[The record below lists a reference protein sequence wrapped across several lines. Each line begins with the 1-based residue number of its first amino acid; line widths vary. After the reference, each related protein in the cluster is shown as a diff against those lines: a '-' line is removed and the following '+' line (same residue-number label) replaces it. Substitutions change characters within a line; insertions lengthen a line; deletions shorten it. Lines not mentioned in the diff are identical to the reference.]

1 MTDVD
6 KLWDNG
12 LNGWSWQIKSEFT
25 DLLKLMQKREI
36 GSVIEIGCYDG
47 GTAAGFLALGCS
59 VVSVDIAKRP
69 RVSELET
76 TYSNYHFFKGTSEE
90 YVSALQS
97 GIEKSHRFDMAFIDG
112 DHSYDWAL
120 RDYRAVRPLIP
131 DGGLIVFHDIVD
143 SPHHRKNNCEV
154 YKLWQELKVMG
165 TTMEFCAGDIWGGIG
180 VYLR

>member
-1 MTDVD
+1 MVDVD
-6 KLWDNG
+6 KLWDTR

-25 DLLKLMQKREI
+25 ELLKYMQTKQI
-36 GSVIEIGCYDG
+36 KSVLEIGCYDG
-47 GTAAGFLALGCS
+47 GTAAGFLAIGCD

-97 GIEKSHRFDMAFIDG
+97 GTENSRRFDMAFIDG
-112 DHSYDWAL
+112 DHTYDWAS
-120 RDYRAVRPLIP
+120 RDYRAVRSLVS

-154 YKLWQELKVMG
+154 YKLWEELKQKHKYV
-165 TTMEFCAGDIWGGIG
+165 EFLSGDIWGGIG
-180 VYLR
+180 VIHV